1 MEDYLRELPVK
12 GAWREGGIQYVD
24 KDEERRA
31 SALSS
36 SSGLVVR
43 RSHMVHFVVEA
54 DIDVGSELAQNY
66 AFGIPYLDVPSKAQP
81 HDQLRAEV
89 TNTNY
94 NNPRIFLHI
103 FIHLD
108 SYYLVILRFL
118 LSVFGLA
125 NRA

>member
-1 MEDYLRELPVK
+1 MLSVGAFVTRDIDQISVSADPAVTHDYRIDQNGTVPV
-12 GAWREGGIQYVD
+12 
-24 KDEERRA
+24 
-31 SALSS
+31 L
-36 SSGLVVR
+36 
-43 RSHMVHFVVEA
+43 RSHMAHFVVDA

-66 AFGIPYLDVPSKAQP
+66 AFGIPYLDVPSEVQP

-94 NNPRIFLHI
+94 NNPRIFLHV
-103 FIHLD
+103 FIHLH
-108 SYYLVILRFL
+108 SYYLVILRLL